1 MQQQAAIAATLVLS
15 LVMVL
20 QALLA
25 AGFPLGQA
33 AWRGQY
39 RILPYPLRWASLATV
54 GVLG

>member
-1 MQQQAAIAATLVLS
+1 MHQQAAIVGALVLG

-33 AWRGQY
+33 AWRG
-39 RILPYPLRWASLATV
+39 
-54 GVLG
+54 